1 MVSRGDI
8 GTRRSRAPAR
18 DRPWRSAAF
27 AFLAVLLVHVP
38 PASDAYE
45 LACQPEGS
53 VTTVAGDGTPG
64 FRDGLQERSAFRA
77 PSGVVVRA
85 ATGDVYVADSGNHRI
100 RKVTPSNVVTTVVG
114 SGIAGWVDGAA
125 TRARLS
131 DPRGLAWSADGLLF
145 VADAG
150 NNRIR
155 VVDLDIG
162 GVATFAGSGED
173 GYLDHDDPMVAQI
186 NKPTGLAYHDASRVL
201 YVADGDGRVR
211 GVRAYGD
218 PNGAGVFTVLNR
230 AGKKGFL
237 DHTDGS
243 LAVFNTPS
251 LMAFDHDQRT
261 LYIADR
267 HNNRIR
273 AMDVATRAVTTA
285 AGAGA
290 PPARGSSLAADGA
303 RGGPV
308 LPGGEDGMRFDEPV
322 GVAFFLEPRDV
333 GGGDGDAGAAGPGR
347 RTLLVTEAATNRVR
361 RVALEGNVTGSEGV
375 ASAVSFP
382 YAGSYVAASGHRDEL
397 GQASLFAAPA
407 GVAVVPPAGGGAAN
421 GAAAYVCDS
430 GNHALRRLERRL
442 PTRVRVSVSATDAS
456 IFDAS
461 RTSEPGSSIPSAMT
475 HARRDAVMDEYGY
488 YSVNGPPNNETTHL
502 SDTLTYR
509 GETHDATMCLYPGQE
524 YFFHFKGAL
533 RAVVADESL
542 FVAKNVT
549 ARNAYVAWE
558 GFSVDDERSENV
570 KLRGGGCTD
579 PRAPNFDAWADRED
593 GSCVPGVSVR
603 ITVASL
609 GDFGVYQIEGPGVY
623 YTEEVAPRVSENVED
638 DVHELVFAAY
648 PQAAYTVQLHGALS
662 AVVADAPGQV
672 TNFTYLNHTSRNA
685 NSHRIE
691 MFRPAGAGCTKSAFI
706 NYSPFA
712 TSDDGTCVLGSFLR
726 VDSAATR
733 VDSSNANVTAD
744 DWYEWGVVNALQP
757 LLLGGQ
763 AVLTPVLFTAANVTA
778 QQTVYVS
785 PGRFPVRVFGD
796 ARATF
801 TKVSEAGSEVL
812 LSVDGTDASLR
823 VDEHGF
829 NSTLG
834 NALAYLTVL
843 GKDDELLDEGANS
856 DSMVMGVDADAAV
869 SGLVVANLSASAA
882 AAARNDLVSDGARG
896 AWDFLALVWQA
907 NPLRLKLDYLAK
919 VTFPY
924 DVAKLPTRKGNEET
938 VAVRASDLTAS
949 DWRVIP
955 GAVFDAAAEKV
966 TVRVDYFSLF
976 SVAARA
982 SARDARPARVRHT
995 GGAPVTLDGVDFRVP
1010 PVANAT
1016 GGVFCKFGELFT
1028 KAEWTPSGDP
1038 RGFGDAV
1045 VCATPAVSRAG
1056 FVSVEFYD
1064 AGTFLSSLSDLRVL
1078 FTAPPFVFAVA
1089 PLYGP
1094 DAGAAVVA
1102 LAGANFFTLPFDEMS
1117 SAEIS
1122 CHFGDFGDFGNAA
1135 PGVAVSSVLALCET
1149 PARDKSLHPEVRVG
1163 VASDGVHDARTAKY
1177 AYRVSVSDAVG
1188 FFDEEEDD
1196 ETKRRA
1202 PGDHSSTAYGSASGG
1217 AVVDA
1222 RLGTT
1227 TGALAR
1233 SAQCA
1238 FGATWVSARSG
1249 EGETNL
1255 PGLHCLA
1262 PAGVG
1267 ETSVSLVA
1275 SLAEPSAFLGT
1286 FRWVDDFG
1294 DSVSFPFHGE
1304 RSGEN
1309 AVRSSPI
1316 SRERSRVTDDEH
1328 VASLFDVGDGSFGA
1342 RLDATRLVDIATFDA
1357 TRLVCVAGGVAVK
1370 TELTTVWVPVPNER
1384 RSALREGDSLF
1395 SEKTTRSSTGL
1406 PRESRRESLSCW
1418 PIGVASQ
1425 TSGFVAV
1432 AVALRGAGDVS
1443 AAPVASL
1450 LVPSSPP
1457 RFLGVVGGAYVPAA
1471 VGAHVWLAGAH
1482 LLPHG
1487 GGGTWPGTGSGFG
1500 WGDGGDATCVAA
1512 RRETRETGEKKTA
1525 LVSRRTSSARARFV
1539 SSALVACE
1547 VPDVFEE
1554 LEELE
1559 ELFFGGEADVRLRA
1573 AVGEGGAE
1581 SSRSEESNDSFYR
1594 ERDKDEA
1601 DAFVVA
1607 RALRGVSV
1615 SSAEGLEFLPAEGGA
1630 LVRVAWRGVGSLG
1643 DAPRDPNWFACA
1655 FGSIAP
1661 VAFRAGPGPG
1671 PGPGTENAGV
1681 CASPAT
1687 RARRAEPQLAG
1698 ESKFRN
1704 FDFGVAYPGF
1714 GRARFDAQTPT
1725 VSVVATATTAD
1736 GAWTPLVSAVPRVG
1750 GTFVRV
1756 AGYSPRSFLSADAE
1770 VSNGRT
1776 VACAFDGIA
1785 RAAATTTTTTR
1796 AGSVPGLISCA
1807 SPFVARGA
1815 FVTLRIGNPGFGDEI
1830 AGDVGFAGHGHVL
1843 LAYAV
1848 PRVTSATPRSVREAG
1863 GSVVFIAGV
1872 DFPGGAAFDAGAA
1885 AARCAFA
1892 AGTRGDGDDALS
1904 LFAAEA
1910 AFVSSTLTR
1919 CETPALVFSSRD
1931 GRSTEEAFSF
1941 SLAVARGADVASARA
1956 YPSGAAIAAHVA
1968 PRVASARPSAAPAD
1982 DGGALVTVAVTVTN
1996 DSNDDSFSFSSSTRG
2011 PFKRQFVAKTTD
2023 YCVFGAVSVRAN
2035 PIAIVSDDE
2044 DESDAFSALECL
2056 TPTRARGAAPVAVAR
2071 EWDVTFDDAVQVVFQ

>member
-100 RKVTPSNVVTTVVG
+100 RKVTPSNQVSTVVG
-114 SGIAGWVDGAA
+114 SGVAGWVDGAA

-150 NNRIR
+150 NNRVR

-173 GYLDHDDPMVAQI
+173 GYLDHDDPIVAQI
-186 NKPTGLAYHDASRVL
+186 RRPTGLAYHDASRVL

-218 PNGAGVFTVLNR
+218 PNGAGVFTILNR

-251 LMAFDHDQRT
+251 FMAFDHDQST

-375 ASAVSFP
+375 TSAVSFP

-397 GQASLFAAPA
+397 GQASMFAAPA

-456 IFDAS
+456 IFDAA
-461 RTSEPGSSIPSAMT
+461 RVSEPGSSSPSAMT

-509 GETHDATMCLYPGQE
+509 GETHDATMCAYPGQE

-542 FVAKNVT
+542 FVAENVT

-609 GDFGVYQIEGPGVY
+609 GAFGVYQIEGPGVY
-623 YTEEVAPRVSENVED
+623 YTEEVSPRVSENVED

-648 PQAAYTVQLHGALS
+648 SQAAYTVQLHGALS

-672 TNFTYLNHTSRNA
+672 TNFTYLNHTSRNV

-733 VDSSNANVTAD
+733 VDSSTRPNATAD

-785 PGRFPVRVFGD
+785 PGRFPVRVFGS

-812 LSVDGTDASLR
+812 LSVDGNDASLR

-834 NALAYLTVL
+834 NALAYMTVL
-843 GKDDELLDEGANS
+843 GKDDVADEGANS
-856 DSMVMGVDADAAV
+856 DSMVMGADADAAV
-869 SGLVVANLSASAA
+869 TGLVVANLSASAA
-882 AAARNDLVSDGARG
+882 ANARNDLVSTGARG

-907 NPLRLKLDYLAK
+907 NPLRLKLAYLAK

-1010 PVANAT
+1010 PVADAT

-1045 VCATPAVSRAG
+1045 LCATPAVSRAG

-1064 AGTFLSSLSDLRVL
+1064 AGTYQSSASDLRVL
-1078 FTAPPFVFAVA
+1078 FTAPPAVFAVA
-1089 PLYGP
+1089 PRGGP

-1102 LAGANFFTLPFDEMS
+1102 LAGAHFATAPFDEIGS
-1117 SAEIS
+1117 SFIA
-1122 CHFGDFGDFGNAA
+1122 CHFGDFGDFGNFGN
-1135 PGVAVSSVLALCET
+1135 GVAVSSVVALCET
-1149 PARDKSLHPEVRVG
+1149 PARDRSRHPEVRVG
-1163 VASDGVHDARTAKY
+1163 VASDGAHDARTAAY
-1177 AYRVSVSDAVG
+1177 AYRVSVSDAVVVS
-1188 FFDEEEDD
+1188 DEDYDD
-1196 ETKRRA
+1196 EV
-1202 PGDHSSTAYGSASGG
+1202 YGSASGG

-1222 RLGTT
+1222 RLGTIR
-1227 TGALAR
+1227 GALAR
-1233 SAQCA
+1233 DAKCA
-1238 FGATWVSARSG
+1238 FGSIWVSARSVS
-1249 EGETNL
+1249 ETESE
-1255 PGLHCLA
+1255 GLHCVA

-1275 SLAEPSAFLGT
+1275 SLAEPGAFLAT
-1286 FRWVDDFG
+1286 FSWVDLE
-1294 DSVSFPFHGE
+1294 DSVSFDGGFFGDV
-1304 RSGEN
+1304 STS
-1309 AVRSSPI
+1309 API
-1316 SRERSRVTDDEH
+1316 RRRSRQKTDDER
-1328 VASLFDVGDGSFGA
+1328 VASLIVVGDGRFGA
-1342 RLDATRLVDIATFDA
+1342 RVDATFLRLVDARVDA
-1357 TRLVCVAGGVAVK
+1357 TQLVCALGGVAAK
-1370 TELTTVWVPVPNER
+1370 TELTRAWVPNER
-1384 RSALREGDSLF
+1384 AHRERDASL
-1395 SEKTTRSSTGL
+1395 SEKTRSSTGL
-1406 PRESRRESLSCW
+1406 RRESRLALSCW
-1418 PIGVASQ
+1418 PVGVASQ

-1457 RFLGVVGGAYVPAA
+1457 RFLGVVGGAHVPAA

-1512 RRETRETGEKKTA
+1512 REETRETGEKKT
-1525 LVSRRTSSARARFV
+1525 VSRKTSSARARFV

-1559 ELFFGGEADVRLRA
+1559 ELLFGGEADVRLRA
-1573 AVGEGGAE
+1573 AVGEGGDGTGSSE
-1581 SSRSEESNDSFYR
+1581 STDSFYR
-1594 ERDKDEA
+1594 ERERDD
-1601 DAFVVA
+1601 DDDNAFVVA

-1615 SSAEGLEFLPAEGGA
+1615 SSAEGADVLPAEGGA

-1661 VAFRAGPGPG
+1661 VAFRAELG

-1687 RARRAEPQLAG
+1687 RARRASRAG
-1698 ESKFRN
+1698 EAFRS

-1714 GRARFDAQTPT
+1714 GRARFEAESPG
-1725 VSVVATATTAD
+1725 VSVVATATTAR
-1736 GAWTPLVSAVPRVG
+1736 AWTPLASAVPRTG
-1750 GTFVRV
+1750 GTRVRV
-1756 AGYSPRSFLSADAE
+1756 AGIPLFSSADA
-1770 VSNGRT
+1770 SSYGRT
-1776 VACAFDGIA
+1776 VSCAFGSA
-1785 RAAATTTTTTR
+1785 RAAATTTTTR
-1796 AGSVPGLISCA
+1796 AGSGSGSVPVYFSCA
-1807 SPFVARGA
+1807 SPRVARGA
-1815 FVTLRIGNPGFGDEI
+1815 FVTLRIGAPGLGDSV
-1830 AGDVGFAGHGHVL
+1830 GDVGFAGDGHVL

-1848 PRVTSATPRSVREAG
+1848 PRVTSASPRSVREAG

-1872 DFPGGAAFDAGAA
+1872 DFPGENDGAFDAAA
-1885 AARCAFA
+1885 GAARCAFA
-1892 AGTRGDGDDALS
+1892 AGPAFGDGDDARFV
-1904 LFAAEA
+1904 FAADA
-1910 AFVSSTLTR
+1910 AYVSSTLTR
-1919 CETPALVFSSRD
+1919 CETPSLVFSTND
-1931 GRSTEEAFSF
+1931 GHASEEASSF
-1941 SLAVARGADVASARA
+1941 TLAVARGADVASARA

-1982 DGGALVTVAVTVTN
+1982 EGGALVTVAVTVAN
-1996 DSNDDSFSFSSSTRG
+1996 DSNDSDDSYFASSFSSSSRG
-2011 PFKRQFVAKTTD
+2011 SFKKASFFAKATD
-2023 YCVFGAVSVRAN
+2023 ACVFGAVSVRAN

-2044 DESDAFSALECL
+2044 DDFINALECL